1 MEEEGSRGGGGEGRR
16 GGRGEGNRGGGGTGG
31 ERGEETEKEIHVIR
45 EGREWGGERDRV
57 KRRCWEKRR
66 RVTSMH

>member
-31 ERGEETEKEIHVIR
+31 RGEETEKEIHVIR